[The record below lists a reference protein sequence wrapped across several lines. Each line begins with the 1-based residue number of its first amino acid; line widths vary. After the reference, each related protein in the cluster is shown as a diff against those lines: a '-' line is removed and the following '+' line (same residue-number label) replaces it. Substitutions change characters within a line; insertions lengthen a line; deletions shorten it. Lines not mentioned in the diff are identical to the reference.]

1 MALAAA
7 MVADPTTA
15 LATIMAATTLA
26 PAATVVDTAMALAA
40 IVAVIVAATTRAP
53 AVTVVDTVVGTVE
66 ALMIN
71 VEALALAIIPTI
83 HPSTPSADIVEEG
96 RRLSGDVSE

>member
-1 MALAAA
+1 
-7 MVADPTTA
+7 
-15 LATIMAATTLA
+15 
-26 PAATVVDTAMALAA
+26 MALAA

-53 AVTVVDTVVGTVE
+53 AVTVVDTVVGTVEALMINVE